1 MKKLDILEVL
11 KESLSL
17 ALKNI
22 LSLIG
27 AVLLWI
33 ITIWIPYI
41 NVGTTIAIMTIPLEL
56 SKGQIINPTFI
67 FDAKYRKR
75 MGEVFILWALIYAA
89 VIAGTLFLFIPG
101 IVISFA
107 FSMAIYI
114 LLDHNVNPLQ
124 AIKLSNDYTY
134 GNKWRMFFIGLLV
147 GLTIGVISGVLT
159 FILGRFIIVNA
170 IITMI
175 LMLVSVS
182 WSLSINA
189 IFYRELVSAN
199 AVAVE

>member
-56 SKGQIINPTFI
+56 SKGQIISPTFV
-67 FDAKYRKR
+67 FDSKYRKR

-89 VIAGTLFLFIPG
+89 VIAGMLFLFIPG

-114 LLDHNVNPLQ
+114 LLDRGVNPLQ

-134 GNKWRMFFIGLLV
+134 GNKWRMFFIGLLA

-159 FILGRFIIVNA
+159 FIFGRFIILNA
-170 IITMI
+170 IIAMV
-175 LMLVSVS
+175 LMLISTS

-189 IFYRELVSAN
+189 IFYRELVGDEQPIA
-199 AVAVE
+199 

>member
-175 LMLVSVS
+175 LMLVSMS

>member
-56 SKGQIINPTFI
+56 SKGQIISPTFI
-67 FDAKYRKR
+67 FDSKYRKR

-89 VIAGTLFLFIPG
+89 VIAGMLFLFIPG

-114 LLDHNVNPLQ
+114 LLDRGVNPLQ

-134 GNKWRMFFIGLLV
+134 GNKWRMFFIGLLA

-159 FILGRFIIVNA
+159 FIFGRFIILNA
-170 IITMI
+170 IIAMV
-175 LMLVSVS
+175 LMLISTS

-189 IFYRELVSAN
+189 IFYRELVGDEQPIA
-199 AVAVE
+199 